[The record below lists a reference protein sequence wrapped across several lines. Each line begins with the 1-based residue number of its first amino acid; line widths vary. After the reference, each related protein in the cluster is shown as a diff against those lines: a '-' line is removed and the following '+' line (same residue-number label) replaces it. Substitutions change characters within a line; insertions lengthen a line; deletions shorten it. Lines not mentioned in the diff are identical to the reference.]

1 MVRLFRHYIPKS
13 LLVLAVLEVIIL
25 LLALILSVSL
35 RLGLDNEILS
45 ELTFP
50 QLAVFCFVILGTMI
64 SMGLYRR
71 DAHNSKFDIVVRVVL
86 AFTLATGF
94 MILLFYIWPALFLGR
109 GIMAIALACGFV
121 GVVFVRLFLFDYFDA
136 AFSHKRVIII
146 GTGKRAMCIEDVCK
160 LTTLRSFE
168 VVGYWSLKDESS
180 MIDTRHILNV
190 DSIKLLDLVKSKDVV
205 EIIVAVDDRR
215 KSLPINELLDCKM
228 SGVEVIDLVTF
239 LEKQTGKINVHEIN
253 PSGLIFADGYSHTVL
268 KPVSKRLV
276 DIVISVIILLV
287 SLPVMMMAALA
298 IWIESGCKG
307 SVFYSQIRVG
317 AGGRKFSI
325 YKFRSM
331 IIDAEKNGA
340 QYAEEKDS
348 RITKIGHF
356 IRKSRI
362 DELPQLINV
371 LRGEMS
377 FVGPRPERPE
387 FVEQLKKK
395 IPYYNLRH
403 SLKPGITGWAQ
414 ICYPYGAN
422 DEDSMQKLQFDLYY
436 MKNYSI
442 FLDLSVIFQTV
453 SVILWRKGSR

>member
-1 MVRLFRHYIPKS
+1 MIRLFRHYIPKS
-13 LLVLAVLEVIIL
+13 LLMLAILEVIIL
-25 LLALILSVSL
+25 SLALISSASL
-35 RLGLDNEILS
+35 RLGLDNGVPSGLSIL
-45 ELTFP
+45 
-50 QLAVFCFVILGTMI
+50 QVIVFCLAILGIMI

-71 DAHNSKFDIVVRVVL
+71 DVHDRKLDMIVRVVL
-86 AFTLATGF
+86 GFTIATGF

-109 GIMAIALACGFV
+109 GVMAMALLAGFA
-121 GVVFVRLFLFDYFDA
+121 GVVLVRLFIFDYFDA
-136 AFSHKRVIII
+136 TFSQKRIII
-146 GTGKRAMCIEDVCK
+146 LGTGHRAECIEKICK
-160 LTTLRSFE
+160 PTALKSFE
-168 VVGYWSLKDESS
+168 VVGYWLIKDEKQR
-180 MIDTRHILNV
+180 IDSRHILNA
-190 DSIKLLDLVKSKDVV
+190 DNIRLLDLVRNENVT
-205 EIIVAVDDRR
+205 EIIIAVDERR

-239 LEKQTGKINVHEIN
+239 LERQTGKINVHEIN

-268 KPVSKRLV
+268 KPVSKRIV
-276 DIVISVIILLV
+276 DVVISSVILLV
-287 SLPVMMMAALA
+287 SLPVMIATALA
-298 IWIESGCKG
+298 IWIESGYKG
-307 SVFYSQIRVG
+307 SVFYDQIRVG
-317 AGGRKFSI
+317 AGGKKFSI

-331 IIDAEKNGA
+331 IEDAELNGA
-340 QYAEEKDS
+340 QYAKEGDS

-356 IRKSRI
+356 IRKTRI

-387 FVEQLKKK
+387 FVEQLNKK

-422 DEDSMQKLQFDLYY
+422 DEDSTQKLQFDLYY

-453 SVILWRKGSR
+453 SVVLWSKGSR